1 MKIFHNERAYENVDS
16 KLVNM
21 DCKHESNHN
30 TEVLQTVDN
39 KHPSS
44 YLGRCPASAFQ
55 KLFHRDS
62 WAELDAPEMRLG
74 LRDEG

>member
-1 MKIFHNERAYENVDS
+1 MKNFHNERAYENVDS

-44 YLGRCPASAFQ
+44 YLGCC
-55 KLFHRDS
+55 RDS